1 MKKLSLLLA
10 CCLIICLILTGCG
23 GKNGDTPTVPDSTQ
37 SSNEQETANEPS
49 NEGEKTDSAELKA
62 PVLEWWELYNPNGI
76 DTITGVMENTNDVA
90 VDVSYD
96 LVFYKEGAE
105 VSRLEDFANFSILP
119 HGRDILWAN
128 VNIPKSTDADDVK
141 LENVIVT
148 ESAYPPIDGKYEY
161 AGTTDGEVFFDFEFD
176 SKPQLA
182 NITFLLYNDKNG
194 NKQFDKGEIVVTS
207 TDSLTEKTGRV
218 SFEATGYDYT
228 DYEVFFN
235 AS

>member
-1 MKKLSLLLA
+1 MKKLSSLLA
-10 CCLIICLILTGCG
+10 CCIIMCLILAGCG
-23 GKNGDTPTVPDSTQ
+23 GKNGDTPTTPGNTQ
-37 SSNEQETANEPS
+37 NSANEQETTNKAGNADAE
-49 NEGEKTDSAELKA
+49 ELKA
-62 PVLEWWELYNPNGI
+62 AVLEWWELYNPNAI
-76 DTITGVMENTNDVA
+76 DTITGVINNPNDVA

-96 LVFYKEGAE
+96 LVFYKDGAE

-161 AGTTDGEVFFDFEFD
+161 AGTTDGEAFFDFEFD

-194 NKQFDKGEIVVTS
+194 NKQFDKGEIVVTC

>member
-10 CCLIICLILTGCG
+10 CCLIMCLILTGCG
-23 GKNGDTPTVPDSTQ
+23 GKNGDTPTTPDSTQ
-37 SSNEQETANEPS
+37 SSANEQETTNKAGNADAE
-49 NEGEKTDSAELKA
+49 ELKA
-62 PVLEWWELYNPNGI
+62 AVLEWWELYNPNGI

-96 LVFYKEGAE
+96 LVFYKDGAE

-194 NKQFDKGEIVVTS
+194 NKQFDKGEIVVTC